1 MRKLMHTTLT
11 LMLSLAAVSQS
22 SAQIQTPRPS
32 PLATLKQKVALT
44 DVEVTYSRPGVKGRT
59 IYGDLVAYNEVW
71 RTGANAV
78 TTVTF
83 SDEVFVNGKPLGA
96 GKYALLSIPGEKEW
110 TVIFSKDAEIGG
122 VSEYKQ
128 ETDAARISVKPR
140 MLRDA
145 VETFTID
152 FTDFKDEGATMS
164 MTWQNTAIDVQVT
177 MDIDSKIEAS
187 IKTTLFGGATEPK
200 AGDYHNA
207 AVYYMGK
214 GKELD
219 KALEWMNKSVE
230 MSPNAFWYVHRQ
242 AELLG
247 KMGRK
252 EEAIK
257 TAERSMQMAKANKD
271 GDFGYVKRNEDLI
284 GTLRSN

>member
-1 MRKLMHTTLT
+1 MIPTLT
-11 LMLSLAAVSQS
+11 LALSLLTIVELA
-22 SAQIQTPRPS
+22 AQIQTPRPS

-44 DVEVTYSRPGVKGRT
+44 DVEVTYSRPGVKGRNVF
-59 IYGDLVAYNEVW
+59 GELVAFNEVW

-78 TTVTF
+78 TTITF
-83 SDEVFVNGKPLGA
+83 ADDVSVNGKPLGA
-96 GKYALLSIPGEKEW
+96 GKYALLSVPGEKEW
-110 TVIFSKDAEIGG
+110 TVIFSKDSEIGG

-152 FTDFKDEGATMS
+152 FTDFNDEGATIS
-164 MTWQNTAIDVQVT
+164 MTWQNTAIDMQVT
-177 MDIDSKIEAS
+177 MDIDNKIEAS
-187 IKTTLFGGATEPK
+187 IRSTLFGGTVEPK

-214 GKELD
+214 GKDMD

-230 MSPNAFWYVHRQ
+230 MSPNAFWYVHRK

-257 TAERSMQMAKANKD
+257 TAERSMEMAKANKD

-284 GTLRSN
+284 GTLRQN